1 MYGLN
6 QVRPGG
12 EAQVRP
18 GGEAKRE
25 GGGSRPSKEYSVSSP
40 SFKTVLSEYLLS
52 FAWRAIASHVAGTD
66 HAHSSLNDL
75 SLGLTHSHPKP
86 LETAIRMG
94 QSIKGGTTVDCP
106 G

>member
-1 MYGLN
+1 MSL
-6 QVRPGG
+6 
-12 EAQVRP
+12 
-18 GGEAKRE
+18 
-25 GGGSRPSKEYSVSSP
+25 SVSLLSP
-40 SFKTVLSEYLLS
+40 ISLPSLKTVLPEYLLS

-75 SLGLTHSHPKP
+75 SLGLAYSQPKP
-86 LETAIRMG
+86 LERAIRMG